1 MNERRRRPAGEFSAW
16 LSTLLAAVRDGT
28 SSDVPCDG
36 CVACCSSSQFVHVG
50 PDENDA
56 REHIPAE
63 LLFAAP
69 GMPEGYEL
77 MGYDEQGR
85 CPMLADYGC
94 SIYEYRPKTCRT
106 YDCRVF
112 PATGLEPDE
121 GKERIAER
129 AAEWEFEVGDAR
141 ARVEHAAVRAAAAYL
156 DRRRADFPPGAVP
169 LAPTQLA
176 VLACEAHEAFLD
188 TDDPEPATVRV
199 AIRRHGHPA

>member
-1 MNERRRRPAGEFSAW
+1 
-16 LSTLLAAVRDGT
+16 
-28 SSDVPCDG
+28 
-36 CVACCSSSQFVHVG
+36 
-50 PDENDA
+50 
-56 REHIPAE
+56 
-63 LLFAAP
+63 
-69 GMPEGYEL
+69 

-85 CPMLADYGC
+85 CPMLAEHGC
-94 SIYEYRPKTCRT
+94 SIYEHRPRTCRT

-129 AAEWEFEVGDAR
+129 AAEWEFDVRDER
-141 ARVEHAAVRAAAAYL
+141 SRVEHAAVRAAAAYL

-188 TDDPEPATVRV
+188 TDDPEPDAVRV
-199 AIRRHGHPA
+199 AIRRHRRPSERNGFQAEQGAEAAAVAWGS